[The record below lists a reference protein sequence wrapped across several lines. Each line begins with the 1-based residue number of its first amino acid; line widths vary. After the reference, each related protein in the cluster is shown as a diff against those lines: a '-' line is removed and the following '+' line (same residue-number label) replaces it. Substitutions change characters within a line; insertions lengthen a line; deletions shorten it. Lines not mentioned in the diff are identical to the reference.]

1 MKKNKSKILSL
12 DNFIDYALYDKKK
25 GYYIKKNPFGKNGDF
40 ITAPNISILFSE
52 MISIWLVSYWN
63 HLNQPKK
70 IDIIELGAGNGALMK
85 GIMNTL
91 KSFPNFYNSC
101 NFLIYEKSKTLI
113 DIQKKNISSQKISWK
128 KKLEFKK
135 KNPVIFIANEFFDA
149 LPIKHLTKIKTDWYE
164 KYVEILQNK
173 GKFRQK
179 KIDINKYKKDLF
191 SEIIKKQ
198 KFIEYSP
205 LSLKYL
211 RDIGKIINTNDGGL
225 LLFDYGYSENKF
237 KDTLQAIQNHKYANI
252 LDNIGNRDITYNLNF
267 YFLKKFIQSLKKLKS
282 IYINQR
288 NFLLNMGIMQRA
300 EIISKKLQFSKKA
313 DLFYRVGRLIDE
325 DKMGSLFKVM
335 FVTKKNNSF
344 KVGF

>member
-1 MKKNKSKILSL
+1 MKKNKSKVLSL

-85 GIMNTL
+85 GIINTL
-91 KSFPNFYNSC
+91 KNFPNFYNSC

-135 KNPVIFIANEFFDA
+135 KNPIIFIANEFFDA

-179 KIDINKYKKDLF
+179 K
-191 SEIIKKQ
+191 
-198 KFIEYSP
+198 
-205 LSLKYL
+205 
-211 RDIGKIINTNDGGL
+211 
-225 LLFDYGYSENKF
+225 
-237 KDTLQAIQNHKYANI
+237 
-252 LDNIGNRDITYNLNF
+252 
-267 YFLKKFIQSLKKLKS
+267 
-282 IYINQR
+282 
-288 NFLLNMGIMQRA
+288 
-300 EIISKKLQFSKKA
+300 
-313 DLFYRVGRLIDE
+313 
-325 DKMGSLFKVM
+325 
-335 FVTKKNNSF
+335 
-344 KVGF
+344 